1 MNKILKSN
9 TSRWIGGT
17 ALAVVLL
24 LTAYIVGQQSSPTA
38 AGGSGVSEDISLPSN
53 PSSRSQQV
61 RQWELQ
67 AQYTGPL
74 QNTVVQR
81 WRDPDNGAIC
91 YVYLPVIV
99 QHSKPLDNGL
109 VYYGA
114 NGIGSISCLMG
125 R

>member
-1 MNKILKSN
+1 MNKILKSS
-9 TSRWIGGT
+9 TFRWIGGT
-17 ALAVVLL
+17 ALAVALL
-24 LTAYIVGQQSSPTA
+24 LTAYIIGQQSSPEPVN
-38 AGGSGVSEDISLPSN
+38 SVGVSEDIALPPN
-53 PSSRSQQV
+53 QSRSQQV

-81 WRDPDNGAIC
+81 WRDPDNGATC

-114 NGIGSISCLMG
+114 NAIGSISCLMG